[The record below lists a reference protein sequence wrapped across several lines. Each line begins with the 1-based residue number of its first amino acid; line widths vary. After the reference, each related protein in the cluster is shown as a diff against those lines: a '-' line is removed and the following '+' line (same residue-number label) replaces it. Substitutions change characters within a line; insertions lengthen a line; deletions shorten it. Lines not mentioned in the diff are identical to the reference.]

1 MSNFSFWQ
9 PAYGERGIATFPV
22 SMKNG
27 QKKPAIRG
35 WQHVD
40 LRASAKLAKQF
51 PDADAFG
58 LCPGSRSRL
67 TILDVDTT
75 DEQVLSDAL
84 GQHGNTPI
92 IVRTLSR
99 HYQAWYRNNGE
110 SRRIRPF
117 AGKPIDVLGAGFVVV
132 PPSRGAKSSYQFIEG
147 GLDDIGRLPVIQGLT
162 GTCPLP
168 SVKRVSVGVGAR
180 NNTLFALCM
189 QAAHHCDDFDAM
201 LDVARTRNAE
211 FFPPLSDDEVVK
223 VATSAW
229 GYTERGENRFATPGA
244 FFPAAEV
251 NHLIAT
257 DQDAFVLLALLR
269 ANNGPRRTFMVTNTL
284 ANKLGWTR
292 KRIAAARKRLGC
304 NYIERVRRPSKGLPG
319 LYRWRDK
326 GGQNSRPWPVPK
338 IGQDEQNESRRIPT

>member
-92 IVRTLSR
+92 IVRTGSR

-168 SVKRVSVGVGAR
+168 SVKRVSVGMGVR
-180 NNTLFALCM
+180 NSTLFALCM
-189 QAAHHCDDFDAM
+189 QAAHHH
-201 LDVARTRNAE
+201 VAFADRWFPRGKRHRTWAARREQHVFAERACRPRRRTVEIKRIRRLEPTCHDRNQA
-211 FFPPLSDDEVVK
+211 D
-223 VATSAW
+223 
-229 GYTERGENRFATPGA
+229 
-244 FFPAAEV
+244 PAA
-251 NHLIAT
+251 
-257 DQDAFVLLALLR
+257 R
-269 ANNGPRRTFMVTNTL
+269 A
-284 ANKLGWTR
+284 
-292 KRIAAARKRLGC
+292 
-304 NYIERVRRPSKGLPG
+304 
-319 LYRWRDK
+319 D
-326 GGQNSRPWPVPK
+326 VP
-338 IGQDEQNESRRIPT
+338 